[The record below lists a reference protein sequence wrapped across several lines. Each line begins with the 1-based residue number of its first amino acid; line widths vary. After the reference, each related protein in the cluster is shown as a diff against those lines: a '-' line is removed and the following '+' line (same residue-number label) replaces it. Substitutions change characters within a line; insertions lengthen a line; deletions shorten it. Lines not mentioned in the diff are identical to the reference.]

1 MVERRLKAALRIHAH
16 TWWVGVCVH
25 QCSPDSYQQQRS
37 TGESE
42 ECWEQGM
49 VGGGRGGFEGSAYL
63 TLSEL

>member
-37 TGESE
+37 TEESE

-49 VGGGRGGFEGSAYL
+49 VGGRGGFEGSAYL